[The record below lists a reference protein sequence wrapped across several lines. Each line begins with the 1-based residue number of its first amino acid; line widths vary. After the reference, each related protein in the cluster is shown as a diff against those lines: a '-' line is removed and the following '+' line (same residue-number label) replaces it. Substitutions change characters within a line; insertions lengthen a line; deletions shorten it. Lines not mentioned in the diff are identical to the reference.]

1 MGVSYRRLDVPALAA
16 LEGSGVFYG
25 SSPSEARQFT
35 SGDVF
40 VVGGANSAGQ
50 AAIHLARYA
59 ASVTLVCRRSAI
71 EKSMSQYLIDEIEA
85 KDEHLT
91 FAARRRSSTP
101 RVTAGSRRSRCETL
115 MATEDVPADALFIL
129 IGAEP
134 RTEWLP
140 DAIERDERGFVS
152 SAADYA
158 TNVPGVFAIGDVRS
172 GSVKRV
178 ASAVGEGSVVIQHV
192 HHYLAA
198 AAGRERVG

>member
-1 MGVSYRRLDVPALAA
+1 
-16 LEGSGVFYG
+16 
-25 SSPSEARQFT
+25 
-35 SGDVF
+35 
-40 VVGGANSAGQ
+40 
-50 AAIHLARYA
+50 
-59 ASVTLVCRRSAI
+59 
-71 EKSMSQYLIDEIEA
+71 MSQYLIDEIDA
-85 KDEHLT
+85 KSNIHVRRATEVVDAAGEGRLESLT
-91 FAARRRSSTP
+91 LRGP
-101 RVTAGSRRSRCETL
+101 EE
-115 MATEDVPADALFIL
+115 TEDVPADALFIL

-140 DAIERDERGFVS
+140 DAIERDARGFVS

-198 AAGRERVG
+198 ATERERVG

>member
-1 MGVSYRRLDVPALAA
+1 
-16 LEGSGVFYG
+16 VFYG

-59 ASVTLVCRRSAI
+59 ANVTLLCRSAI
-71 EKSMSQYLIDEIEA
+71 EKGMSQYLIDEIEA
-85 KDEHLT
+85 KANIHVRSATEVVG
-91 FAARRRSSTP
+91 AAGDGRL
-101 RVTAGSRRSRCETL
+101 ETL
-115 MATEDVPADALFIL
+115 TLRDPDGTEDVPADALFIL